1 MPIIRVVFLILA
13 LLCFLIGTVN
23 PQPPVTRQINWQ
35 SAGLALLVIA
45 YFVGG

>member
-1 MPIIRVVFLILA
+1 MATIRVVFLVLA
-13 LLCFLIGTVN
+13 LICFLAGAVN
-23 PQPPVTRQINWQ
+23 IQPPATRQINWT